1 MRAYL
6 WISIIRVD
14 LLLNWECF
22 RRTHFQFLFARTLPR
37 HVVSASQ
44 NFYSLYLE
52 PAPTWQTVNQP
63 RVLNAGNTK
72 STAASFF
79 NCLPLAHPYFL
90 RAQIHFC
97 FVLCTFWA
105 CNQHQ
110 VTITGLKCSQQEPT
124 GVWAGPKCVRLLP
137 DTSWIGK
144 WAGHGKK
151 SRQYLH
157 NQDHWLIPHLYWQV
171 DLLEQG
177 SFWGMCLTPE
187 LLNLASRNPDNPR
200 MGFL

>member
-6 WISIIRVD
+6 WIFIIRLD

-52 PAPTWQTVNQP
+52 PAPTWKTVNQP

-90 RAQIHFC
+90 RDDAQIHFY
-97 FVLCTFWA
+97 FILCTFWA

-110 VTITGLKCSQQEPT
+110 VTITGLKCSERSQQVSVQVQNVSGYYQT
-124 GVWAGPKCVRLLP
+124 HLGWANGQ
-137 DTSWIGK
+137 GQ
-144 WAGHGKK
+144 GKK
-151 SRQYLH
+151 RTQYLH
-157 NQDHWLIPHLYWQV
+157 NQDPWLIPHLYWQV
-171 DLLEQG
+171 DLLG
-177 SFWGMCLTPE
+177 SFGGCI
-187 LLNLASRNPDNPR
+187 
-200 MGFL
+200 